1 MKTPPTI
8 IVLGAG
14 RGSRYTGPRHKLA
27 EPLGLGQGHA
37 DGDSV
42 LGRTV
47 RNALASGLPV
57 LVVTTARFADEV
69 ADLVAKRD
77 IVVLGENGGAAP
89 GGMGDSI
96 AAGVAA
102 RPGAGGWLVM
112 PADMPLV
119 RPSTMAAVAAG
130 LGPHPVAYAQYQGRR
145 GHPVAFGG
153 ELFSELVRLSGE
165 EGARRIL
172 ARFPGQAV
180 EVDDPGVLLDMD
192 TEADLAS
199 LRAHLANTNASST
212 RP

>member
-1 MKTPPTI
+1 MKSPPTI

-14 RGSRYTGPRHKLA
+14 RGSRYTGALHKLA
-27 EPLGLGQGHA
+27 EPL
-37 DGDSV
+37 DGTSV
-42 LGRTV
+42 LSCTV

-57 LVVTTARFADEV
+57 LVVTTARFADDV

-77 IVVLGENGGAAP
+77 IVVLGEASGVAP

-102 RPGAGGWLVM
+102 RPAAGGWVLM

-119 RPSTMAAVAAG
+119 RPASMTAVANG
-130 LGPHPVAYAQYQGRR
+130 LGPHPVAYAQFLGRR
-145 GHPVAFGG
+145 GHPVAFGV
-153 ELFSELVRLSGE
+153 ELFSELVRLSGD

-172 ARFPGQAV
+172 ARYPGLAV
-180 EVDDPGVLLDMD
+180 ELDDPGVLLDMD

-199 LRAHLANTNASST
+199 LRARVGGMQLA

>member
-1 MKTPPTI
+1 MKTAPTL

-14 RGSRYTGPRHKLA
+14 RGARYTGTRHKLA
-27 EPLGLGQGHA
+27 ENLGGA
-37 DGDSV
+37 SV
-42 LGRTV
+42 LSRTV

-57 LVVTTARFADEV
+57 LVVTTSQFADEV
-69 ADLVAKRD
+69 AGLVAKRD
-77 IVVLGENGGAAP
+77 IVVLGGHTGVAP

-102 RPGAGGWLVM
+102 RSGAGGWLVL

-119 RPSTMAAVAAG
+119 RPDTLKAVAAAVG
-130 LGPHPVAYAQYQGRR
+130 SQPVVFAQYRGRR
-145 GHPVAFGG
+145 GHPVAFGA

-180 EVDDPGVLLDMD
+180 DVDDPGVLLDMD

-199 LRAHLANTNASST
+199 LRAQVDGL
-212 RP
+212 PVQP

>member
-14 RGSRYTGPRHKLA
+14 RGSRYTGARHKLA
-27 EPLGLGQGHA
+27 EPLG
-37 DGDSV
+37 GDSV
-42 LGRTV
+42 LSCTV

-57 LVVTTARFADEV
+57 LVVTLPRFVNDV
-69 ADLVAKRD
+69 AGLVAKRD
-77 IVVLGENGGAAP
+77 IVVLGESTGVAP

-96 AAGVAA
+96 AAGVSA
-102 RPGAGGWLVM
+102 RPSAGGWLVL

-119 RPSTMAAVAAG
+119 RPATMLAVASA

-145 GHPVAFGG
+145 GHPVAFGS
-153 ELFSELVRLSGE
+153 ELFSELVRLSGD
-165 EGARRIL
+165 EGARRVL

-199 LRAHLANTNASST
+199 LRAHMAKDSASPASQ
-212 RP
+212 

>member
-14 RGSRYTGPRHKLA
+14 RGSRYTGARHKLA
-27 EPLGLGQGHA
+27 EPLGNG
-37 DGDSV
+37 DSSGDSV

-47 RNALASGLPV
+47 RNALGSGLPV
-57 LVVTTARFADEV
+57 LVVTTARFADDV
-69 ADLVAKRD
+69 AGLVAKRD
-77 IVVLGENGGAAP
+77 IVVLGESGVP
-89 GGMGDSI
+89 LGGMGDSI

-119 RPSTMAAVAAG
+119 RPATMSAVAAG

-145 GHPVAFGG
+145 GHPVAFGS

-199 LRAHLANTNASST
+199 LRARLASENAS
-212 RP
+212 PAGP

>member
-1 MKTPPTI
+1 MKTPPPTI

-14 RGSRYTGPRHKLA
+14 QGSRYTGARHKLA
-27 EPLGLGQGHA
+27 EPLGS
-37 DGDSV
+37 GDSV
-42 LGRTV
+42 LSCTV

-57 LVVTTARFADEV
+57 LVVTTARFAEDV
-69 ADLVAKRD
+69 ADLVATRD
-77 IVVLGENGGAAP
+77 IVVLGDRGVAAL

-119 RPSTMAAVAAG
+119 RPATMAAVAAG

-145 GHPVAFGG
+145 GHPVAFGS
-153 ELFSELVRLSGE
+153 ELFSELVRLSGD

-199 LRAHLANTNASST
+199 LRARVAGSSAAS
-212 RP
+212 PEP

>member
-1 MKTPPTI
+1 MKTPPPTI

-14 RGSRYTGPRHKLA
+14 QGSRYTGARHKLA
-27 EPLGLGQGHA
+27 EPLGS
-37 DGDSV
+37 GDSV
-42 LGRTV
+42 LSCTV

-57 LVVTTARFADEV
+57 LVVTTARFAEDV
-69 ADLVAKRD
+69 ADLVATRD
-77 IVVLGENGGAAP
+77 IVVLGDRGVAAR

-96 AAGVAA
+96 AA

-119 RPSTMAAVAAG
+119 RPATMAAVAAG

-145 GHPVAFGG
+145 GHPVAFGS
-153 ELFSELVRLSGE
+153 ELFSELVRLSGD

-199 LRAHLANTNASST
+199 LRARVAGSSAAS
-212 RP
+212 PEP

>member
-1 MKTPPTI
+1 MRTPPTI

-14 RGSRYTGPRHKLA
+14 RGSRYTGTRHKLV
-27 EPLGLGQGHA
+27 EPLVDGAQGSFLE
-37 DGDSV
+37 SV
-42 LGRTV
+42 MGHTL
-47 RNALASGLPV
+47 RNALATGLPV
-57 LVVTTARFADEV
+57 IVVTSARLAEQAADV
-69 ADLVAKRD
+69 LARRD
-77 IVVLGENGGAAP
+77 IVVPLDAS

-119 RPSTMAAVAAG
+119 RPGTMAAVAAG
-130 LGPHPVAYAQYQGRR
+130 IGRHPVAYAQYQGRK
-145 GHPVAFGG
+145 GHPVAFGA
-153 ELFSELVRLSGE
+153 ELFSELVRLSGD
-165 EGARRIL
+165 EGARRVL

-199 LRAHLANTNASST
+199 LRARIASEST
-212 RP
+212 LPAAR

>member
-14 RGSRYTGPRHKLA
+14 RGSRYTGARHKLA
-27 EPLGLGQGHA
+27 EPLGEE
-37 DGDSV
+37 SV
-42 LGRTV
+42 LCHTL

-57 LVVTTARFADEV
+57 IVVTTPRLADQ
-69 ADLVAKRD
+69 AAGMLAKRD
-77 IVVLGENGGAAP
+77 IVVLGDAAGVAP

-96 AAGVAA
+96 AAGVSA

-119 RPSTMAAVAAG
+119 RPSTLSAVAAG

-145 GHPVAFGG
+145 GHPVAFGA

-165 EGARRIL
+165 EGARRVL
-172 ARFPGQAV
+172 ARFPGQAI

-192 TEADLAS
+192 TEADLAL
-199 LRAHLANTNASST
+199 LRARIANENTSPAG
-212 RP
+212 R

>member
-1 MKTPPTI
+1 MKAAPTI

-14 RGSRYTGPRHKLA
+14 RGARYTGARHKLA
-27 EPLGLGQGHA
+27 ESLGGA
-37 DGDSV
+37 SV
-42 LGRTV
+42 LSHTV
-47 RNALASGLPV
+47 RHAIASGLPV
-57 LVVTTARFADEV
+57 LVVTTPHFVDEV
-69 ADLVAKRD
+69 TGLVARRD
-77 IVVLGENGGAAP
+77 IVVLGEHTGVAP

-102 RPGAGGWLVM
+102 RPGAGGWLVL

-119 RPSTMAAVAAG
+119 QPSTLVSVAGAIG
-130 LGPHPVAYAQYQGRR
+130 TQPVAYAQYQGRR
-145 GHPVAFGG
+145 GHPVAFGA

-199 LRAHLANTNASST
+199 LRAHFEGLSV

>member
-1 MKTPPTI
+1 MKPPPTI

-14 RGSRYTGPRHKLA
+14 RGSRYTGARHKLA
-27 EPLGLGQGHA
+27 EPLASG
-37 DGDSV
+37 DSSGDSV

-57 LVVTTARFADEV
+57 LVVTTARFAEEV
-69 ADLVAKRD
+69 GGLVAKRD
-77 IVVLGENGGAAP
+77 IVVLGESSGVAL

-119 RPSTMAAVAAG
+119 RPATMLAVAAG

-180 EVDDPGVLLDMD
+180 DVDDPGVLLDMD

-199 LRAHLANTNASST
+199 LRARLASENAS
-212 RP
+212 PAGP

>member
-8 IVLGAG
+8 VVLGAG
-14 RGSRYTGPRHKLA
+14 RGSRYTGARHKLV
-27 EPLGLGQGHA
+27 EPLVDDAEAGFL
-37 DGDSV
+37 DSV
-42 LGRTV
+42 MGHTL
-47 RNALASGLPV
+47 RNALATGLPV
-57 LVVTTARFADEV
+57 IVVTTPRLV
-69 ADLVAKRD
+69 DLAAAVLAKRD
-77 IVVLGENGGAAP
+77 IVVPADAS

-119 RPSTMAAVAAG
+119 RPATMAAVAAG
-130 LGPHPVAYAQYQGRR
+130 IGRHPVAYAQYLGRR
-145 GHPVAFGG
+145 GHPVAFGA
-153 ELFSELVRLSGE
+153 ELFSELVRLSGD
-165 EGARRIL
+165 EGARRVL

-199 LRAHLANTNASST
+199 LRARLGGENTPST
-212 RP
+212 TR